1 MTKSIKSQSKI
12 GHFKNNKYRIENL
25 LRKIKMKSKKNIII
39 AALVIIYIFAGPC
52 LAGISVIGSLVHRK
66 DVTPGENHKGTVT
79 LFNKD
84 DVPQEVRIYQ
94 TDYLCFADGS
104 NLYGEPGKLKRSN
117 ANWITFSPRQI
128 IIPAQATI
136 TVNYTIK
143 VPNGD
148 DLIGTYWSMLMVE
161 QVPDDSPLSSKGENA
176 RIDVGIRQIVRYGIQ
191 ITTDISDTGERKLNF
206 TNTKLINDK
215 QKRTLQLDI
224 ENVGQRLLR
233 PFVWVEVYNSKG
245 EYVGKFEAERKRI
258 YPGSSVR
265 YYSMDL
271 TILEKGQYQALV
283 VADCSDDFIFG
294 TNHILN
300 IL

>member
-1 MTKSIKSQSKI
+1 
-12 GHFKNNKYRIENL
+12 
-25 LRKIKMKSKKNIII
+25 MKSKKNLIIT
-39 AALVIIYIFAGPC
+39 ALLLMCLLADPC

-66 DVTPGENHKGTVT
+66 DVTPGEKQKGTVT

-128 IIPAQATI
+128 IIPAQTTI

-148 DLIGTYWSMLMVE
+148 DLIGTYWSMLMIE
-161 QVPDDSPLSSKGENA
+161 QVPENSPISSKDKAGSDEEQTKMN
-176 RIDVGIRQIVRYGIQ
+176 VGIRQIIRYGIQ
-191 ITTDISDTGERKLNF
+191 VVTDISDTGERKLEF